1 MSALPSYRIQSTDLH
16 SKSVGWFL
24 YEDNTNTKWVKR
36 KAQKS
41 WFKSQKQSIS
51 SILGTTMG
59 LFLKMQSSHIEP
71 IFNACYLEKF
81 QKNLTKRRSEK
92 LKIVSLGPQ
101 NHPFLPFRT
110 SEKISLEIHFLIP
123 VIRYNLI
130 KRFREK
136 FKNLDVWSKM
146 TQFPCFGR
154 NKDFS

>member
-24 YEDNTNTKWVKR
+24 YEDNINTKWVKR

-41 WFKSQKQSIS
+41 WFKSQKRSIS

-59 LFLKMQSSHIEP
+59 LFLKTQNGHIEP
-71 IFNACYLEKF
+71 IFNAAATC
-81 QKNLTKRRSEK
+81 NLKKRWSEK

-130 KRFREK
+130 KRYREK
-136 FKNLDVWSKM
+136 FQSLDVWSKM